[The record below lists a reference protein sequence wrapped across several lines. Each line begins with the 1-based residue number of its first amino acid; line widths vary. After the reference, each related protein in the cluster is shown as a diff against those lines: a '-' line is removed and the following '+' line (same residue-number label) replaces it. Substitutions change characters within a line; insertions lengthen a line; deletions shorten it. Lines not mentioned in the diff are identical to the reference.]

1 MGPPK
6 VHERPEATTDRSISG
21 PRDRDLTFPGPS
33 THSPAKP
40 PLDAPA
46 TTPQS
51 VSMDRRAF
59 SRLSATALAG
69 LALPSPM
76 AGLYHG
82 RRRDLRVSGA
92 RLNGWLTEMSRFGA
106 NAAGGVDRVAYS
118 DADLEGR
125 AFISGLMREAGL
137 DVSVDLVGNIWGQ
150 RAGSDATLPPLVL
163 GSHTDSV
170 PNGGNFDGPL
180 GSLGA
185 VEAAWTLEEAGVT
198 TRHPLSF
205 VVFSNEEGG
214 KTGSRA
220 LIGEVSPTELDL
232 PTASGYT
239 IAEGIRRIGGDPAR
253 LAEVRLQPGSISGF
267 LELHI
272 EQGATLDRAGEDIGV
287 VLGIVGIMRWNVE
300 VVGAANHA
308 GTTPMR
314 QRRDA
319 MVAAARFTDMVYTT
333 VTDWQGNQV
342 ATVGRVHVEPNA
354 PNVIPGKVTLSLEI
368 RDLSMDTITEIQREL
383 EGRAV
388 IIGEETGTTFTS
400 HRFYTSDAAPTSPSI
415 QDMVEESAR
424 DLGLTTWRM
433 PSGAGH
439 DAQSMAKLGPMGM
452 IFVPS
457 VGGISHA
464 PDEFTA
470 PEDNTNGAD
479 VLLRSL
485 MALDRG

>member
-1 MGPPK
+1 
-6 VHERPEATTDRSISG
+6 
-21 PRDRDLTFPGPS
+21 
-33 THSPAKP
+33 
-40 PLDAPA
+40 
-46 TTPQS
+46 
-51 VSMDRRAF
+51 MDRRTF
-59 SRLSATALAG
+59 SRLSATALVG

-76 AGLYHG
+76 AGLPPGG
-82 RRRDLRVSGA
+82 RWDLRVNGA
-92 RLNGWLTEMSRFGA
+92 RLNEWLTEMSRFGA

-125 AFISGLMREAGL
+125 AFISALMREADL
-137 DVSVDLVGNIWGQ
+137 DVSVDLAGNIWGR
-150 RAGSDATLPPLVL
+150 RAGSDPSLPPLVL

-185 VEAAWTLEEAGVT
+185 VEVAWILEEADVT

-220 LIGEVSPTELDL
+220 LIGEVSPAELDL
-232 PTASGYT
+232 PTASGHS
-239 IAEGIRRIGGDPAR
+239 IGEGIRRIGGDPAR
-253 LAEVRLQPGSISGF
+253 LAEVRLRPGSISGF
-267 LELHI
+267 LEVHI
-272 EQGATLDRAGEDIGV
+272 EQGAILDRAGEDIGV
-287 VLGIVGIMRWNVE
+287 VLGIVGIMRWSVE

-314 QRRDA
+314 ERRDA

-333 VTDWQGNQV
+333 VADWPGSQV

-368 RDLSMDTITEIQREL
+368 RDLSMDTIEEVQLEL
-383 EGRAV
+383 AGRAA
-388 IIGEETGTTFTS
+388 IIGEETGTAFTFD
-400 HRFYTSDAAPTSPSI
+400 RFYTSDAALTAPPI
-415 QDMVEESAR
+415 QDVVEASAR
-424 DLGLTTWRM
+424 ELGLTPRRM

-464 PDEFTA
+464 PDEFTTA
-470 PEDNTNGAD
+470 EDNTNGAD

-485 MALDRG
+485 LALDRG